1 MTSITTS
8 EIKILAIQVILMAI
22 LGVFMVLYASAPTP
36 ISSPTTSAANQS
48 TSVSSSDASWIEGII
63 YIPAGMGTLAFI
75 SALVMSPFLFFDAL
89 ISIRFIKDISTQW
102 V

>member
-22 LGVFMVLYASAPTP
+22 LGTFMLLYASSPTP
-36 ISSPTTSAANQS
+36 TSYPTSTAANQS
-48 TSVSSSDASWIEGII
+48 TSVSASDASWIGGII
-63 YIPAGMGTLAFI
+63 YIPEGMGTLAFI
-75 SALVMSPFLFFDAL
+75 SALVMAPFIFFDGMIA
-89 ISIRFIKDISTQW
+89 IRFIKDISTQW

>member
-22 LGVFMVLYASAPTP
+22 LGVFMLLYASSAT
-36 ISSPTTSAANQS
+36 PTTLPTTTASNQTTVSA
-48 TSVSSSDASWIEGII
+48 SDASWISGII
-63 YIPAGMGTLAFI
+63 YIPAGLGTLAFI
-75 SALVMSPFLFFDAL
+75 SALVMAPFIFFDTMIA
-89 ISIRFIKDISTQW
+89 IRFIKDISTQW